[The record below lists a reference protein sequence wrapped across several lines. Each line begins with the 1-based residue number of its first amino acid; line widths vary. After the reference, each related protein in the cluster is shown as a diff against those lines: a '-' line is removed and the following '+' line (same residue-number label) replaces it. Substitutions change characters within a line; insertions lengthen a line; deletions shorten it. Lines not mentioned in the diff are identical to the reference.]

1 MRVLIYEDNYRIIHD
16 LKFYVTYGFKFPAEK
31 GKVYTVR
38 FIDEGRI
45 NKLVAMEMSKSVAS
59 IENRASK

>member
-45 NKLVAMEMSKSVAS
+45 NKLVAM
-59 IENRASK
+59 